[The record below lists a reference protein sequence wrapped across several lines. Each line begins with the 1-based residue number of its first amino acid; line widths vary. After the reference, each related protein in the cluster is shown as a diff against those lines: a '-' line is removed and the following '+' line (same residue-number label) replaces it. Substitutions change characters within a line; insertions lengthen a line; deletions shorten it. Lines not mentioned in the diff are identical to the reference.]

1 MDMITELCKLADK
14 WNEEALA
21 WREPAKMTREE
32 SPTIS
37 VRNYARAHT
46 LEACVDELEL
56 LILRHEKP

>member
-1 MDMITELCKLADK
+1 M
-14 WNEEALA
+14 A
-21 WREPAKMTREE
+21 WREAAKMTREE